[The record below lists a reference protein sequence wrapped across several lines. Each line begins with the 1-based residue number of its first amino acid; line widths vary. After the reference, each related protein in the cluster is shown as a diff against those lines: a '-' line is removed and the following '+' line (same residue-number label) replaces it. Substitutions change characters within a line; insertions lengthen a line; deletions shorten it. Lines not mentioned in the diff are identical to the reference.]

1 MRKEVVKKVETNLS
15 ALSGLLGEDNVEN
28 IKKRIGDLIVDR
40 VREDLR
46 SYNQYLFYPEDY
58 EESINKSFEKI
69 EKKIAKMYSD
79 AMLETA
85 EEAVRRFK
93 DISLTTLNDTSGLK
107 LRNCHKC
114 KHCNFN
120 KCEFYDMHYWKAH
133 DSICAEEGFKNFVE
147 KEDDR

>member
-1 MRKEVVKKVETNLS
+1 MTEEVVKKIETNLS
-15 ALSGLLGEDNVEN
+15 ALAGLLGEDNVEN

-46 SYNQYLFYPEDY
+46 DYDRYLFYPEDY

-69 EKKIAKMYSD
+69 EKKITKMYSET
-79 AMLETA
+79 MLETA

-114 KHCNFN
+114 KYCNSN
-120 KCEFYDMHYWKAH
+120 KCKFYDMHYWKAH
-133 DSICAEEGFKNFVE
+133 DSICAQEGFKNFID
-147 KEDDR
+147 KEE